1 MHVSAECWKLQRR
14 ERLCVQ
20 LGHFSR
26 LCIAAATTGFVLIG
40 WMNHFRVRTWPTSPY
55 PAGADQGME
64 KQTGLV
70 THKHN
75 QECRPAWI
83 YYSWRMEEH
92 GGGECWQNSHS
103 TFTAENV
110 CKAALFLNSLIA
122 ATMNLHLQEPTRV
135 FNEVPSETT
144 SSHTMHTVYLLTKV
158 LSWAVTFLGISYV
171 NLPVKFRQS
180 VFEASANICS
190 T

>member
-1 MHVSAECWKLQRR
+1 MHVSTECWKLQHR

-20 LGHFSR
+20 LGHFAR

-40 WMNHFRVRTWPTSPY
+40 WINHFRVRTWPISPY

-103 TFTAENV
+103 TFTAEHV
-110 CKAALFLNSLIA
+110 CKALFFLIPWLLQQWIYAYKSLQESLIRC
-122 ATMNLHLQEPTRV
+122 QVKP
-135 FNEVPSETT
+135 PP
-144 SSHTMHTVYLLTKV
+144 LTLYIQYIYWLKCFHE
-158 LSWAVTFLGISYV
+158 L
-171 NLPVKFRQS
+171 
-180 VFEASANICS
+180 
-190 T
+190 